1 MLTGVFRLDFVVLLF
16 FFSLMPPRFESV
28 RAYVMNQKEK
38 TKQTTRGQN
47 SNERQTLDLYTY
59 TCLYTYNS
67 LKTVNVINTI

>member
-1 MLTGVFRLDFVVLLF
+1 
-16 FFSLMPPRFESV
+16 MPPRFESV